1 MNLQQLEAVCGI
13 ARQRYNM
20 SAAAEALGRSQ
31 SGLSRQVKELEIE
44 LGAQIFV
51 RTRNKVVGLTPEGER
66 ILRVG
71 QRVLHDLKALGQI
84 AGEASAESTGEIR
97 VATTHVYARYLLPG
111 TIKAF
116 AERFPGLSLTL
127 QQCDPVQCRQTIAA
141 GDADI
146 GVITMSQ
153 KPADPI
159 VTIPAYCMPRC
170 VVVPTGHPLL
180 REQTLTLKKLAEYPL
195 IAYPAT
201 FNGRA
206 TVEAAFTAAGL
217 KPRIVCSATDADVC
231 KAYVQLGMGVTVLAT
246 LAFDPAA
253 DRGLVALDAG
263 HLFRPSIV
271 SLVFRKHG
279 HLTRPLMSFIS
290 LFAPHISRELA
301 QKAMAGADIERGRL
315 VQRAPVAG
323 A

>member
-13 ARQRYNM
+13 AKHRYNM

-31 SGLSRQVKELEIE
+31 SGLSRQVKELEVE

-71 QRVLHDLKALGQI
+71 QRVLHELKTLGQI
-84 AGEASAESTGEIR
+84 AGEASEETAGEIR
-97 VATTHVYARYLLPG
+97 VATTHVWARYLLPG

-116 AERFPGLSLTL
+116 TKRFPGLSLTL
-127 QQCDPVQCRQTIAA
+127 QQCDPVQCRQIIAA

-146 GVITMSQ
+146 GVISMPH

-159 VTIPAYCMPRC
+159 VTIPAYRVPRC
-170 VVVPTGHPLL
+170 VVVPAGHPLL
-180 REQTLTLKKLAEYPL
+180 RDQPLTLKKLAEYPL

-206 TVEAAFTAAGL
+206 TVEAAFAAAGV

-231 KAYVQLGMGVTVLAT
+231 KAYVQLGMGVSVLAT

-253 DRGLVALDAG
+253 DHGLVALDAG
-263 HLFRPSIV
+263 HLFRPSIL

-279 HLTRPLMSFIS
+279 YLTRPLTSFLS
-290 LFAPHISRELA
+290 LFAPHISPELA
-301 QKAMAGADIERGRL
+301 QKAMAGADIERARL
-315 VQRAPVAG
+315 MQHAPVAG